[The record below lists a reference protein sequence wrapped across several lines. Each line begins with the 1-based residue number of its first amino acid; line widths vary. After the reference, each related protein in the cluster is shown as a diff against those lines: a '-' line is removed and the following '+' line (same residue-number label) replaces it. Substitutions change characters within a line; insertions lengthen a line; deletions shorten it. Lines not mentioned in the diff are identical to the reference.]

1 MHRRI
6 RVRPRFWVLLIA
18 LTVCVFFGGYAV
30 TQARLAKGAQRQAAL
45 KEEYR
50 LLSEEI
56 TALKEDIAFAQTDA
70 YVERIARS
78 ELGLIL
84 PGEIRYVNGGY

>member
-1 MHRRI
+1 M
-6 RVRPRFWVLLIA
+6 
-18 LTVCVFFGGYAV
+18 
-30 TQARLAKGAQRQAAL
+30 

-56 TALKEDIAFAQTDA
+56 AALKEDIAFAQTDA